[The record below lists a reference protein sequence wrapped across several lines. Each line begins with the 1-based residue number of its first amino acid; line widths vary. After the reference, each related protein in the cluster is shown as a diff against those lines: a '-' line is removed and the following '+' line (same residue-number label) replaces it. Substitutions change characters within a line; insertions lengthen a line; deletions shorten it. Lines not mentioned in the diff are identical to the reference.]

1 MSKKVANLEPK
12 IVWKNFAKLN
22 EVPRP
27 SKKEEKVIKFM
38 KKFGENLGLETIVDK
53 IGNVIIKKPATKG
66 MSKRTP
72 VILQGHLDMVC
83 QKNNDTTFDFDK
95 EGIKM
100 FIEGDWVKAKGT
112 TLGADNG
119 MGVAMAMALL
129 ESKDI
134 PHPPLEALFT
144 IDEETGMTG
153 AIHLQPGMLDGKI
166 LLNLD
171 SEDDTELTIGCAGGI
186 DINVT
191 NTYKRKRTP
200 MKHAAFKLTVN
211 GLKGG
216 HSGMEIHLGRGN
228 ANKIMNRIIW
238 NAQYDFGL
246 CIHSIDGGG
255 LRNAIPRESVTI
267 LTLPKKKVNKFEQWL
282 TKETADIISEYA
294 STDPDLAIKL
304 KKTTTPNKIMKN
316 KCQKNM
322 VASIYAAPNG
332 IYRLSPDVKGLVQTS
347 NNVARVLVKEGKIEI
362 LNLTRSSVDS
372 EKMDLAHSIKSC
384 FELSCCNVE
393 MTGSYPGWAPDAK
406 ASINNVM
413 VNNFVKSFDFKPDV
427 TACHAGL
434 ECGII
439 KKTYPKVDMISFGP
453 NIRGAH
459 SPDERVQI
467 SSVAKIWRLLLGTL
481 ADFPI
486 K

>member
-12 IVWKNFAKLN
+12 IVWRNFAKLN

-38 KKFGENLGLETIVDK
+38 KEFGENLGLKTIVDQ

-66 MSKRTP
+66 MAKRTP
-72 VILQGHLDMVC
+72 VIIQGHLDMVC
-83 QKNNDTTFDFDK
+83 QKNNDTKFNFDK

-100 FIEGDWVKAKGT
+100 YIDGDWVKAKGT
-112 TLGADNG
+112 TLGSDNG

-134 PHPPLEALFT
+134 PHPSLEALFT

-153 AIHLQPGMLDGKI
+153 AIHLQPGILDGKI

-191 NTYKRKRTP
+191 NTYKRRKTP
-200 MKHAAFKLTVN
+200 IRHIAFKLTVN

-216 HSGMEIHLGRGN
+216 HSGMDIAKGRGN
-228 ANKIMNRIIW
+228 ANKIINRIIW

-246 CIHSIDGGG
+246 CVHSIDGGG
-255 LRNAIPRESVTI
+255 LRNAIPRESVAVV
-267 LTLPKKKVNKFEQWL
+267 TLPKKNIAKFEQWL
-282 TKETADIISEYA
+282 SKETANITTEYA
-294 STDPDLAIKL
+294 STDIDLAITL
-304 KKTTTPNKIMKN
+304 EKTTTPNKIMKN
-316 KCQKNM
+316 KCQKGLI
-322 VASIYAAPNG
+322 ASIYAAPNG

-347 NNVARVLVKEGKIEI
+347 NNVARVLIKEGKIEI

-372 EKMDLAHSIKSC
+372 EKADLANAIKST

-393 MTGSYPGWAPDAK
+393 MSGSYPGWAPDAK
-406 ASINNVM
+406 ATINQVM
-413 VNNFVKSFDFKPDV
+413 INNFVKSFDFKPEV

-439 KKTYPKVDMISFGP
+439 KKAYPKVDMISFGP

-467 SSVAKIWRLLLGTL
+467 SSVAKIWGLLLGTL
-481 ADFPI
+481 ADFPTS
-486 K
+486 